1 MKQMRWLAALSASL
15 SLLVAELNGAT
26 LIFEPATGTY
36 SDFGTLPQ
44 GYGNRI
50 AATVQ
55 DGFLYSLDGGVTPNV
70 VVVHSS
76 GTLAQIYTWSADY
89 GDLSH
94 IVFAQEPKVFE
105 MDLVADPG
113 YKVTLSS
120 FDMAS
125 WPHLNYTIN
134 SVQVLNQNSTVLFSQ
149 INPVIL
155 GSTSTSPQ
163 HTSFDFTATGGLTGT
178 TIKILFDSTNVDSD
192 DVGID
197 NIKFSQ
203 STVPAVRGDF
213 NRDGIVSAAD
223 IPVMLAALT
232 DLNVYKSA
240 YNVSDSDLITI
251 GDVNHLGGV
260 TNADI
265 QAELDLV
272 GGVTLA
278 AVPEPN
284 AANTVAAGMAMILML
299 LISRRSRRT
308 GQLAG
313 FR

>member
-1 MKQMRWLAALSASL
+1 MKF
-15 SLLVAELNGAT
+15 SLLRIGTVLALAIWATEISGAI
-26 LIFEPATGTY
+26 LIFEPATGSY
-36 SDFGTLPQ
+36 SDFGALPQ

-50 AATVQ
+50 TATTQ
-55 DGFLYSLDGGVTPNV
+55 DGFLYSLDGGATPNV
-70 VVVHSS
+70 VVKHST
-76 GTLAQIYTWSADY
+76 GGLPQIYTWSADY

-94 IVFAQEPKVFE
+94 IVFAQEPIVFE
-105 MDLVADPG
+105 MDFVADPG

-134 SVQVLNQNSTVLFSQ
+134 SVQVLNQNSTALFSQ
-149 INPVIL
+149 SNPVIL
-155 GSTSTSPQ
+155 GSTTTSPL
-163 HTSFDFTATGGLTGT
+163 HTTFDFTAGGGLTGT
-178 TIKILFDSTNVDSD
+178 TIKVVFDSTNVDSD

-203 STVPAVRGDF
+203 SIVAAVRGDF

-232 DLNVYKSA
+232 DLNVYKAA
-240 YNVSDSDLITI
+240 YHVSDSELTTI
-251 GDVNHLGGV
+251 GNVNQLGGV

-272 GGVTLA
+272 IAGGGA
-278 AVPEPN
+278 IASVPEPSTL
-284 AANTVAAGMAMILML
+284 A
-299 LISRRSRRT
+299 LIGIAFGFIAKRRSR
-308 GQLAG
+308 
-313 FR
+313 

>member
-1 MKQMRWLAALSASL
+1 MKQIRWLTSLAALL
-15 SLLVAELNGAT
+15 INLLAAELNGAT
-26 LIFEPATGTY
+26 LIFEPATGSY

-44 GYGNRI
+44 GYANRI

-55 DGFLYSLDGGVTPNV
+55 DGFLYSLDGGATPNV

-76 GTLAQIYTWSADY
+76 GALAQIYTWSADY

-134 SVQVLNQNSTVLFSQ
+134 SVQVVNQNSAVLFSQ
-149 INPVIL
+149 ISPVIL

-163 HTSFDFTATGGLTGT
+163 HTSFDFMATGGLTGT

-197 NIKFSQ
+197 NIKFGQ
-203 STVPAVRGDF
+203 STVPDLRGDF

-223 IPVMLAALT
+223 IPVMLVALT

-240 YNVSDSDLITI
+240 YNLSDNDLITI

-272 GGVTLA
+272 SGVLV
-278 AVPEPN
+278 AVPEPK
-284 AANTVAAGMAMILML
+284 AAIIATAGMAIILML

-308 GQLAG
+308 ARSAG